1 MLSLPLIDLGTT
13 GIFILVTERTE
24 VILLAL
30 SGMLLLGLGALM
42 AGWFLYRPIIKFE
55 AQFEA
60 QLERQQN
67 IAVTDSVT
75 AARRIQR
82 LPWLSAISAFG
93 LVLCYCLGAFALGVF
108 TPAEANLDNISTLA
122 VGVAIFWYAAAY
134 AVLYSYFIFFN
145 VNDLTLTM
153 RRHYRRQ
160 LEFAS
165 RAAAKHRD
173 GILPRVR
180 GGLARKLAV
189 IFLVIGVLPM
199 ILIALDLTV
208 FAPIRAAQGLS
219 REQVIALDL
228 IVSMYVVIAS
238 IVFVNRSLL
247 AAANE
252 LFVAQEAIREGNLSY
267 KAAVLT
273 DDELGEVTGRFNVM
287 VDALRERELMKTTL
301 NRYLS
306 PTVASQLIESGG
318 TLASTSVEA
327 TVMFTDIDGFT
338 ALAETL
344 TPAETVDL
352 LNHYFALVTH
362 IIVESGG
369 TVNNFIGDAV
379 VAIFNVPD
387 THATHARAAIE
398 SAVAIQRALQ
408 REAFTLGSGRTVAL
422 PTRIGIN
429 TGNVCAG
436 VIGSIERQGY
446 TVYGDAVNL
455 AARIEP
461 LNKQFHTRI
470 LAADRTVQLA
480 LQQGL
485 NTDFVTCMGEVSV
498 VGRQAPVVV
507 HRIDSAS
514 ILMV

>member
-13 GIFILVTERTE
+13 GIFILVTQRSE

-30 SGMLLLGLGALM
+30 SGMLLLGMGALL
-42 AGWFLYRPIIKFE
+42 AGWLLYRPI
-55 AQFEA
+55 AQFERTKNCA
-60 QLERQQN
+60 DAIN
-67 IAVTDSVT
+67 IAAT
-75 AARRIQR
+75 RRIQH
-82 LPWLSAISAFG
+82 LPWLSAVSAFG
-93 LVLCYCLGAFALGVF
+93 LVLCYCLCAFALGVF
-108 TPAEANLDNISTLA
+108 TPADANLDAISTLSIS
-122 VGVAIFWYAAAY
+122 VAIFWYAAAY
-134 AVLYSYFIFFN
+134 AIFYSYFIYFV
-145 VNDLTLTM
+145 VNDLALTM
-153 RRHYRRQ
+153 RRHHRTE
-160 LEFAS
+160 LEFSS
-165 RAAAKHRD
+165 RDFSPSSTGA
-173 GILPRVR
+173 GLRVR
-180 GGLARKLAV
+180 GGLSRKLAV
-189 IFLVIGVLPM
+189 IFMVIGVLPM
-199 ILIALDLTV
+199 LLIALDLTV

-219 REQVIALDL
+219 REQVVALDL

-252 LFVAQEAIREGNLSY
+252 LYVAQEAIRTGNLNH

-273 DDELGEVTGRFNVM
+273 NDELGEVTGRFNVM

-301 NRYLS
+301 SRYLS
-306 PTVASQLIESGG
+306 PTVASALIASGG
-318 TLASTSVEA
+318 NLESKSVEA

-344 TPAETVDL
+344 TPTETVDL

-369 TVNNFIGDAV
+369 TVNNFIGDAI

-398 SAVAIQRALQ
+398 AAVAIQRALQ
-408 REAFTLGSGRTVAL
+408 REAFTLVSGKAVKL

-436 VIGSIERQGY
+436 VIGSAERQGY

-461 LNKQFHTRI
+461 LNKQFHSRI
-470 LAADRTVQLA
+470 LAADSTLQLA
-480 LQQGL
+480 IDQGY
-485 NTDFVTCMGEVSV
+485 DAAHAACMGEVCV
-498 VGRQAPVVV
+498 AGRNAPVIV
-507 HRIDSAS
+507 HRIDPAT
-514 ILMV
+514 ILLV